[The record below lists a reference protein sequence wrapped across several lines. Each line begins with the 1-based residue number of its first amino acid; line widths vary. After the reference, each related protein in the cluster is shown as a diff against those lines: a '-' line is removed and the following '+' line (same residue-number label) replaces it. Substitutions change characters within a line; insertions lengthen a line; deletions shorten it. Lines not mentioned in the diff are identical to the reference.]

1 MILHFITTLIPYK
14 SVRALSG
21 VPVTPKFIRNKIVT
35 VGSFINRL
43 VSSKIHPDVR
53 YRIIDVSND
62 KTVIWLQCLQ
72 TNAIFYKKISGT
84 IIDLS
89 IIGKLL
95 PEQACFWGILLGEFL
110 KIRSDGCSQSN
121 MTLLQNDFCLYATEA
136 DNQCKSVTID
146 RFGNIIFTHPKTKTI
161 CSKRA
166 SDIVSDR
173 VLINLFHP
181 TMACF
186 IGLNVGYKTSMK
198 QSTSNVK
205 IKGNL
210 RLVSNA

>member
-1 MILHFITTLIPYK
+1 M
-14 SVRALSG
+14 
-21 VPVTPKFIRNKIVT
+21 KFIRNKIITVT
-35 VGSFINRL
+35 SFINRL
-43 VSSKIHPDVR
+43 LSSKTHPDVR
-53 YRIIDVSND
+53 YKIIDISNE

-84 IIDLS
+84 TIDLD

-110 KIRSDGCSQSN
+110 KIRGDGSSHSD
-121 MTLLQNDFCLYATEA
+121 MTLLQNDFFLYAKEA
-136 DNQCKSVTID
+136 NNQCKSVTFD
-146 RFGNIIFTHPKTKTI
+146 RFGNIIFSHPKTKLA

-186 IGLNVGYKTSMK
+186 IGLHVGHKSTMK
-198 QSTSNVK
+198 NSNSNVK

-210 RLVSNA
+210 RLVINS